1 MLPKIDTPVYET
13 KLISSGKKVKFRP
26 FLVKEQKLLLMAFE
40 SNDTKETINIV
51 KQILNNC
58 LLTKVDIDELPS
70 FDIENLFL
78 QLRARSVGETIS
90 LKYNCNNIIENDK
103 KCNGIVQ
110 FDLNLLELEPIKET
124 KHSNKIEI
132 TNKLGIVM
140 KYPSFSNINIDIVNE
155 ENEIEKTIELITKC
169 IDYIY
174 DNEQI
179 YYAKDSTKEE
189 LIEFVENLQQDDLE
203 KIQNFFLTMPKI
215 KKELNFKCP
224 KCNYE
229 EKLNVEGLQNFF
241 V

>member
-58 LLTKVDIDELPS
+58 LITKVDIDELPS

-78 QLRARSVGETIS
+78 QLRARSVGESIS
-90 LKYNCNNIIENDK
+90 LKYNCNNIVENDK

-132 TNKLGIVM
+132 TNKLGLVM

-189 LIEFVENLQQDDLE
+189 LIDFVENLQQDDLE

>member
-1 MLPKIDTPVYET
+1 MLPKIDVPVFET
-13 KLISSGKKVKFRP
+13 KLISTGKKVKFRP
-26 FLVKEQKLLLMAFE
+26 FLVKEQKLLLMAYE
-40 SNDTKETINIV
+40 SNDTKETLSIV

-58 LLTKVDIDELPS
+58 LLTKINVDELPS
-70 FDIENLFL
+70 FDVENLFL
-78 QLRARSVGETIS
+78 HLRARSVGETIS
-90 LKYNCNNIIENDK
+90 LKYTCNNIIENDK
-103 KCNGIVQ
+103 KCNGLVQ
-110 FDLNLLELEPIKET
+110 FDLNLLELEPSKDA

-140 KYPSFSNINIDIVNE
+140 KYPNFNSIDIE
-155 ENEIEKTIELITKC
+155 DMSKENEVEKTIELITKC
-169 IDYIY
+169 VDYIY

-179 YYAKDSTKEE
+179 YYAKDTTKEE
-189 LIEFVENLQQDDLE
+189 LVEFIENLQQDDLE

>member
-90 LKYNCNNIIENDK
+90 LKYNCNNIVENDK
-103 KCNGIVQ
+103 KCNGLVQ

-189 LIEFVENLQQDDLE
+189 LIDFVENLQQDDLE

>member
-1 MLPKIDTPVYET
+1 MLPKIDTPVFET
-13 KLISSGKKVKFRP
+13 KLISTGKKIKFRP
-26 FLVKEQKLLLMAFE
+26 FLVKEQKLLLMAYE
-40 SNDTKETINIV
+40 SDDTKETLNIV

-58 LLTKVDIDELPS
+58 LLSKVDIDELPA
-70 FDIENLFL
+70 FDVENLFL
-78 QLRARSVGETIS
+78 QLRARSVGETIT
-90 LKYNCNNIIENDK
+90 LKYNCNNIVAEDK
-103 KCNGIVQ
+103 KCNGLVQ
-110 FDLNLLELEPIKET
+110 FDLNLLELQASKDS
-124 KHSNKIEI
+124 KHTNKIEI

-140 KYPSFSNINIDIVNE
+140 KYPSFNSIGIEDVSE
-155 ENEIEKTIELITKC
+155 ENEVEKTIELIAKC

-174 DNEQI
+174 DEEQI

-189 LIEFVENLQQDDLE
+189 LIEFIENLQQEDLE
-203 KIQNFFLTMPKI
+203 RIQNFFLTMPKI